1 MVLIRK
7 SKARLVVSKVDS
19 FRILQIVTHIL
30 CFHADEFLLSTRIMA
45 VIRVYAEYGYV
56 ILCVVLSW
64 VMVQWLSLQVIKARK
79 KYKVEVNSSIHMY
92 TID

>member
-1 MVLIRK
+1 
-7 SKARLVVSKVDS
+7 
-19 FRILQIVTHIL
+19 
-30 CFHADEFLLSTRIMA
+30 MA

-79 KYKVEVNSSIHMY
+79 KYKMEVVDLDHVH
-92 TID
+92 